1 MSPMR
6 FISIEFTDGAKIRYS
21 FPVQTGSKA
30 ARQVKIEDFLKGRHL
45 LVQTEDRLVV
55 YPIENIR
62 SIEFSAGTAAMEG
75 IKLPPH
81 TIREATLLAR

>member
-6 FISIEFTDGAKIRYS
+6 FIGIEFTDGSKIRYS

-30 ARQVKIEDFLKGRHL
+30 AQQVKVEDFLKGRHL
-45 LVQTEDRLVV
+45 LVHAEGRLVV
-55 YPIENIR
+55 YPIENVR
-62 SIEFSAGTAAMEG
+62 SIEFSAETAVMEG